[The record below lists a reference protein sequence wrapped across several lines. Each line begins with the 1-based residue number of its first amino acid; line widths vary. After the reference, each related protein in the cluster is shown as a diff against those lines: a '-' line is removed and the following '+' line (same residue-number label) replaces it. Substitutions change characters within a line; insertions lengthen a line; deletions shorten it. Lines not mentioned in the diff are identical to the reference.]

1 MQRNNYMKNT
11 VACLRL
17 APLALIALMAVGCSS
32 TRDAGSTFSRS
43 SSQQVHSVQRGVVQ
57 SVRVVTIE
65 SDGRNTAGAVTGAV
79 VGSAVGGPV
88 ATVGGAAAG
97 SAIQGNITTTQGL
110 EVTVLLDNGQTV
122 AIVQEGPIDAFRA
135 GDLVNVTNDGSAVRV
150 SRR

>member
-1 MQRNNYMKNT
+1 MKNT

-17 APLALIALMAVGCSS
+17 ASLALVALMAVGCSS

-79 VGSAVGGPV
+79 VGSVVGGPV

-122 AIVQEGPIDAFRA
+122 AIVQEGPLDAFRA
-135 GDLVNVTNDGSAVRV
+135 GDNVNVTSDGSTTRV

>member
-1 MQRNNYMKNT
+1 MKNEA
-11 VACLRL
+11 VFLRI
-17 APLALIALMAVGCSS
+17 APLALAALMVVGCSS

-43 SSQQVHSVQRGVVQ
+43 STQQVHSVQRGVVQ

-65 SDGRNTAGAVTGAV
+65 RDGRNTAGAVTGAV

-97 SAIQGNITTTQGL
+97 SAIQNSATTGQGL
-110 EVTVLLDNGQTV
+110 EITVLLDNGQTV
-122 AIVQEGPIDAFRA
+122 AIVQEGPLDAFRA
-135 GDLVNVTNDGSAVRV
+135 GDNVNVTSDGSTTRV

>member
-1 MQRNNYMKNT
+1 MKNT

-17 APLALIALMAVGCSS
+17 ASLALVALMAVGCSS

-65 SDGRNTAGAVTGAV
+65 SDGRNTAGAVTGVV
-79 VGSAVGGPV
+79 VGSTVGGPV

-122 AIVQEGPIDAFRA
+122 AIVQEGPLDAFRA
-135 GDLVNVTNDGSAVRV
+135 GDNVNVTSDGSTTRV